1 MKRDSKIGVI
11 SDTHVRSF
19 EELPEALVK
28 ALAKCDLIIHAGD
41 IIKMNV
47 IRGLEGLAPVI
58 AVHGNMD
65 QPEVWSA
72 LPDRQVI
79 EAAGRKIGV
88 VHGSGSPGETWKR
101 VKTLFSDVDIIVFGH
116 THEPMNEV
124 VNGVLL
130 FNPGRASQSYGIIEI
145 GEEIKGWIRRN
156 YY

>member
-1 MKRDSKIGVI
+1 MKQDSKIGVI

-28 ALAKCDLIIHAGD
+28 ALAECDLIIHAGD
-41 IIKMNV
+41 IINMKV
-47 IRGLEGLAPVI
+47 IRGLEDLAPVI

-72 LPDRQVI
+72 LPDRRII

-88 VHGSGSPGETWKR
+88 VHGSGGPEEVWKR
-101 VKTLFSDVDIIVFGH
+101 VKTLFSEVDIIIFGH
-116 THEPMNEV
+116 THEPMNKSV
-124 VNGVLL
+124 DGVLL

-145 GEEIKGWIRRN
+145 GEAMKGWIRRN